1 MKWFVLS
8 DHMYICSLLYYK
20 QEDISTGTVGH
31 KPLTISS
38 IVSFDLMELRVSN
51 MLRTRSFLVHNTYI
65 VIQVPQ
71 QSKLLGYEQQALPLA
86 GVYIP
91 PDIPRGLRIGA
102 KVFSLVL

>member
-8 DHMYICSLLYYK
+8 NQMYICGLFYYK
-20 QEDISTGTVGH
+20 QEDIPTGTVGH

-51 MLRTRSFLVHNTYI
+51 TWSNHSLFIIYI
-65 VIQVPQ
+65 VKQVPQ
-71 QSKLLGYEQQALPLA
+71 QSNLLGYEQQILPLA

-91 PDIPRGLRIGA
+91 PDTPRSLRIGA
-102 KVFSLVL
+102 KVVSLVL